1 MIFSGNVAGVDGR
14 GREGQKLFQWPRQTV
29 CCSALPELC
38 GRVTH
43 TNIHTSLSIRESPSL
58 RTAGLPQELTK
69 HSAASSM
76 KPSWKRCSSL
86 KVSAKAWRR
95 LSEGRARSRLCWNWE
110 KMPWR
115 GENKNLIAHGLWD
128 FCLLKAFVSPSML
141 NKQSGYVTQ
150 TVATFITTNRN

>member
-14 GREGQKLFQWPRQTV
+14 DRSSFSDLAKQFVAVHYPK
-29 CCSALPELC
+29 LC

-43 TNIHTSLSIRESPSL
+43 KHTRTHASLHTLVSLPQES
-58 RTAGLPQELTK
+58 RLPQELTK

-110 KMPWR
+110 KIPWR
-115 GENKNLIAHGLWD
+115 GEQELNCTWTMGH
-128 FCLLKAFVSPSML
+128 FVYLCHPHCSKHSVDMWAEQLPHS
-141 NKQSGYVTQ
+141 
-150 TVATFITTNRN
+150 